1 MTDKEK
7 HPETFYRYETYQ
19 EASYNDEYGHA
30 SYGSVAKIRLNEY
43 KLVRVTPRGYW
54 IIEDIHIWNGEIS
67 DYTMKHCKK
76 WIPKKSRKRYA
87 YPTKEEAI
95 ESFMIRMSYWKQH
108 LESKHRFAERSIR
121 LGGIEMEKLKN
132 EEKQPEGI

>member
-67 DYTMKHCKK
+67 DYNMKHSKK

-95 ESFMIRMSYWKQH
+95 ESFMIRMSCWKQH
-108 LESKHRFAERSIR
+108 LESKHRFVERSIM
-121 LGGIEMEKLKN
+121 LGDIEKQKLKN
-132 EEKQPEGI
+132 EEKQPEAL